1 MEISSNLSNTG
12 IEGADKFEKMI
23 EDIALTVKSGNID
36 FEVSNVLGN
45 SVEFSIVFNSS
56 DLLPEEDEEWKVS
69 VALNFKMTLNSNSGL
84 EFKVAE
90 FTKEHA
96 KEILGGNSGNRRS
109 GRVCRWIIFSNSI
122 SFRRRCVVDPTGGST
137 GINEIIN
144 KKGKLENVYKIQAD
158 R

>member
-36 FEVSNVLGN
+36 FEVSNVLGK

-84 EFKVAE
+84 EFNVAE

-96 KEILGGNSGNRRS
+96 KEILGVIVAIG
-109 GRVCRWIIFSNSI
+109 
-122 SFRRRCVVDPTGGST
+122 VVVVFAGG
-137 GINEIIN
+137 
-144 KKGKLENVYKIQAD
+144 LFLVIQFLLGGGALLIQQVAQQV
-158 R
+158 